1 MHKIQQKLSAR
12 AVLSPQKGHGSSRL
26 WTEAWSWKRR
36 AIAAGLGGRGTRYCQ
51 VLPGTARYCQ
61 VPQGG
66 RTNMNQNSWMN
77 PNGPMAQASCNWTEN
92 TCDANP
98 MLRPLG
104 PLGQLD
110 KNYWTLLQTRPD
122 KNAHSCSCLDSSWEQ
137 LKGMTIECL
146 CFCAKQT
153 QVDPPLQQTSANFGK
168 VHSWAQVVATLC
180 LRKCRRRGSL
190 RMKTEWQALWVQ
202 LQMSDVELATTSI
215 TLVHDPLFWCVLHLH
230 LGLSENRVLL

>member
-1 MHKIQQKLSAR
+1 
-12 AVLSPQKGHGSSRL
+12 
-26 WTEAWSWKRR
+26 
-36 AIAAGLGGRGTRYCQ
+36 
-51 VLPGTARYCQ
+51 
-61 VPQGG
+61 
-66 RTNMNQNSWMN
+66 
-77 PNGPMAQASCNWTEN
+77 MAQASCNWTEN
-92 TCDANP
+92 TFDANP

-202 LQMSDVELATTSI
+202 LQMSDVELVTTSI
-215 TLVHDPLFWCVLHLH
+215 TLTHHDILSVLQTILRCCQISLRTLRFGTTLTMRPVSRPSSASQAATLVRRAVEAWTCRH
-230 LGLSENRVLL
+230 GTSVDVNTISIPWVFVRNA